1 MDTVL
6 CGIDG
11 AGRTRP
17 NSLSLAGAAIC
28 LAILV
33 LLAGAGPA
41 SNVAP
46 VDQKPKSPTL
56 HSFRLRSTSYVGQ
69 DGDGARPN
77 VLLLLTDDQRADT
90 IAALG
95 NPVIKTPAMDSL
107 ARRGFVFRNAFCF
120 GSNVP
125 AVCLPSRN
133 MLMSGRA
140 YFRWE
145 GNFAPADKPNFP
157 VALKQAGYVTYHHG
171 KRGNSAEHI
180 QAKFDVSKYLAND
193 LDREGGEPGRTIVD
207 EAIEFLKRKQA
218 GGDHRPFFMYLAPP
232 DPHDP
237 RVAAPRYLDMYQR
250 DRIPLPK
257 NYMPLHPFDNG
268 EMRIRDEL
276 LAPWPRT
283 PEEIRRHLH
292 EYYADITGLDHHVGR
307 LLAALEGLG
316 LSDDTIVIFSS
327 DNGLAIGSHGLMGK
341 QSLYEHSAKVPLIL
355 AGPGIPKGGSDALV
369 YLMDLLPTVCELVG
383 APVPAD
389 LDGKSL
395 KGVIE
400 GNSNSV
406 RDTLFY
412 AYRHVQRAIRDDR
425 FKLILYPRINKKQ
438 LFDLAGDPDELHDL
452 SADPA
457 QARRIE
463 QMTAKLGDWQRQM
476 SDSCPLTSSTPQAP
490 TFTPPHN

>member
-1 MDTVL
+1 MTPKNMNGRDRSRPGHFTGPAACAAVLLLYAGVCGASDTVS
-6 CGIDG
+6 
-11 AGRTRP
+11 AVP
-17 NSLSLAGAAIC
+17 
-28 LAILV
+28 
-33 LLAGAGPA
+33 
-41 SNVAP
+41 
-46 VDQKPKSPTL
+46 QPK
-56 HSFRLRSTSYVGQ
+56 
-69 DGDGARPN
+69 RPN
-77 VLLLLTDDQRADT
+77 VLLLLTDDQRADA

-95 NPVIKTPAMDSL
+95 NPAIKTPAMDSL
-107 ARRGFVFRNAFCF
+107 ARRGFIFRNAYCF

-145 GNFAPADKPNFP
+145 GPFAPADKPNFP

-171 KRGNSAEHI
+171 KRGNSAELI
-180 QAKFDVSKYLAND
+180 QAKFDASKYLKND
-193 LDREGGEPGRTIVD
+193 LEREGGEPGRTFVD
-207 EAIEFLKRKQA
+207 EAIDFLKHKQA
-218 GGDHRPFFMYLAPP
+218 SGDHRPFFMYLAPP

-237 RVAAPRYLDMYQR
+237 RIAASKYLDLYQP

-268 EMRIRDEL
+268 EMRVRDEL

-283 PEEIRRHLH
+283 PEEIRRQLRD
-292 EYYADITGLDHHVGR
+292 YYAVITGLDYHVGR
-307 LLAALEGLG
+307 LLAALEDLG
-316 LSDDTIVIFSS
+316 LADDTIVIFSS

-369 YLMDLLPTVCELVG
+369 YLMDLLPTVCDLVG
-383 APVPAD
+383 APAPAD

-400 GNSNSV
+400 GKSKSV
-406 RDTLFY
+406 RDSLFY
-412 AYRHVQRAIRDDR
+412 AYRGVQRAIRDDR

-438 LFDLAGDPDELHDL
+438 LFDLTGDPDELHDL

-457 QARRIE
+457 QAGRIE
-463 QMTAKLGDWQRQM
+463 QMTAKLGDWQRQIG
-476 SDSCPLTSSTPQAP
+476 DTCPLTSSNPQDP
-490 TFTPPHN
+490 TFTPPRD